1 MENHKSIKIA
11 NAEHLLKLLEV
22 VDGLRKQIIK
32 LDKDISYIKK
42 WIEKHEE
49 DELKLKKSGWFY

>member
-1 MENHKSIKIA
+1 MEKSKSTKLA

-32 LDKDISYIKK
+32 LDEDIAYIKQ
-42 WIEKHEE
+42 WIKKHED

>member
-1 MENHKSIKIA
+1 MENRKSPKLA

-32 LDKDISYIKK
+32 IDKDISYIKT